1 MEACFHNDPR
11 VQEWISKIVEKIF
24 TVCLLTGIDSEA
36 EFQKGCQ
43 IIIKLTSLL
52 QSELLEDGVK
62 QLLDQRLPDA
72 RVIDSFP
79 AFQATMDSML
89 REGLLQMSE
98 SQKKDILKGLA
109 SNAEFTKAIS
119 VEPHNSYLEKPNKV
133 SRLEFDTYSSIN
145 GPYPD
150 IQQTKDAALALTDAL
165 VQADAQAK
173 VDAQTLAEFV
183 AQVEVLTQAEK
194 QAKAD
199 AFTFAEAL
207 TQAETQAKSDALTFA
222 DALAVAETQAKSD
235 AIELAG
241 ALEQANT
248 QANADALL
256 LTETLGKAD
265 AQKEADALLLNDAL
279 AKVEALTQ
287 AEKLTKADALKFSEA
302 LAQAQSQ
309 AKTDALMLADT
320 LAKADAQVAADA
332 LLLDDA
338 LAKFET
344 LTQAEKLAKADALRF
359 AEALAQANAKFDAL
373 KPHEPISLIKAS
385 SLLTSVH
392 SKLSKVFRP
401 MQDLKQV
408 NPLKQV
414 LTNIFPKST
423 VNWNKHLMGQTF
435 LAQVEDILIYLHD
448 PDHPCNLKK
457 YHKGGWKVLVCSTE
471 DLTFPR
477 RLERGIR
484 HLQRS
489 APKTESKFI
498 NTCV

>member
-1 MEACFHNDPR
+1 M
-11 VQEWISKIVEKIF
+11 
-24 TVCLLTGIDSEA
+24 
-36 EFQKGCQ
+36 
-43 IIIKLTSLL
+43 
-52 QSELLEDGVK
+52 
-62 QLLDQRLPDA
+62 
-72 RVIDSFP
+72 
-79 AFQATMDSML
+79 
-89 REGLLQMSE
+89 
-98 SQKKDILKGLA
+98 
-109 SNAEFTKAIS
+109 
-119 VEPHNSYLEKPNKV
+119 
-133 SRLEFDTYSSIN
+133 
-145 GPYPD
+145 
-150 IQQTKDAALALTDAL
+150 
-165 VQADAQAK
+165 
-173 VDAQTLAEFV
+173 
-183 AQVEVLTQAEK
+183 
-194 QAKAD
+194 
-199 AFTFAEAL
+199 
-207 TQAETQAKSDALTFA
+207 
-222 DALAVAETQAKSD
+222 
-235 AIELAG
+235 
-241 ALEQANT
+241 
-248 QANADALL
+248 

-338 LAKFET
+338 LAKFEA

-457 YHKGGWKVLVCSTE
+457 YHKDGWKVLVCSTE

-489 APKTESKFI
+489 KPKKASSLTPAY
-498 NTCV
+498 NTSR